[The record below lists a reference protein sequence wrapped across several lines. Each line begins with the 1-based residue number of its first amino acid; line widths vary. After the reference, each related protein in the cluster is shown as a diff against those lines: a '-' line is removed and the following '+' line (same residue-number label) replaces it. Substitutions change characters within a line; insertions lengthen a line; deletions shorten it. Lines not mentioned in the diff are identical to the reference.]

1 MEVDVSYMFDVMN
14 KNFRIFFVDNKRIA
28 NKVIFFDKKD
38 AKKFCGGIK
47 KYYFCN
53 PISRG
58 ESFWRSKSFYRED
71 RGHWYIETTKM

>member
-1 MEVDVSYMFDVMN
+1 MEVDILYMFDVMS
-14 KNFRIFFVDNKRIA
+14 KNFRICFADNQCIV
-28 NKVIFFDKKD
+28 NKVVFFDKKD
-38 AKKFCGGIK
+38 AKKFCGGVK

-71 RGHWYIETTKM
+71 RGH

>member
-1 MEVDVSYMFDVMN
+1 M
-14 KNFRIFFVDNKRIA
+14 FFVDNKRIA

-38 AKKFCGGIK
+38 AKKFCGGVK

-58 ESFWRSKSFYRED
+58 ENFWRSSSFLED
-71 RGHWYIETTKM
+71 RGH

>member
-1 MEVDVSYMFDVMN
+1 MN
-14 KNFRIFFVDNKRIA
+14 KVVFL
-28 NKVIFFDKKD
+28 DKKD

-58 ESFWRSKSFYRED
+58 ESFLEVEEFL
-71 RGHWYIETTKM
+71 

>member
-1 MEVDVSYMFDVMN
+1 MFDVLS
-14 KNFRIFFVDNKRIA
+14 KNFRMFFVDNKRIA

-58 ESFWRSKSFYRED
+58 LAL
-71 RGHWYIETTKM
+71 